1 MSSYVEN
8 LIGHFV
14 QIISIEGRIFIGEL
28 NSYDQLMNI
37 VLKNCIERIFSIDKG
52 VREEKM
58 GLYMLRGD
66 NVAIISEYNLSKE
79 KLTDYSNI
87 KSNKLKEFL
96 NYE

>member
-14 QIISIEGRIFIGEL
+14 QITSIEGRIFIGEL

-58 GLYMLRGD
+58 GLYMIRGD
-66 NVAIISEYNLSKE
+66 NVAIISEYNINKE

>member
-66 NVAIISEYNLSKE
+66 NVAIISEYNLNKE

-96 NYE
+96 NYD

>member
-8 LIGHFV
+8 LLGHFV
-14 QIISIEGRIFIGEL
+14 QVISIEGRVFIGEL

-37 VLKNCIERIFSIDKG
+37 ILKNCIERIFNKEKG
-52 VREEKM
+52 VREENM

-66 NVAIISEYNLSKE
+66 NVAIISEYNLNKE
-79 KLTDYSNI
+79 KSTDYSKI
-87 KSNKLKEFL
+87 KSEKLKEFL

>member
-66 NVAIISEYNLSKE
+66 NVAIISEYNLKKE

>member
-14 QIISIEGRIFIGEL
+14 QVISIEGRIFIGEL

-58 GLYMLRGD
+58 GLYMIRGD
-66 NVAIISEYNLSKE
+66 NVAIISEYNINKE

>member
-8 LIGHFV
+8 LLGHFV
-14 QIISIEGRIFIGEL
+14 QVISIEGRVFIGEL

-37 VLKNCIERIFSIDKG
+37 ILKNCIERIFNKEKG

-66 NVAIISEYNLSKE
+66 NVAIISEYNLNKE
-79 KLTDYSNI
+79 KSTDYSKI
-87 KSNKLKEFL
+87 KSEKLKEFL
-96 NYE
+96 NYK

>member
-8 LIGHFV
+8 LLGHFV
-14 QIISIEGRIFIGEL
+14 QVISIEGRVFIGEL

-58 GLYMLRGD
+58 GLYMIRGD
-66 NVAIISEYNLSKE
+66 NVAIISEYNINKE

>member
-66 NVAIISEYNLSKE
+66 NVAIISEYNLNKE

>member
-52 VREEKM
+52 VRKEKM

-66 NVAIISEYNLSKE
+66 NVAIISEYNLNKE

-96 NYE
+96 NYD

>member
-58 GLYMLRGD
+58 GLYMIRGD
-66 NVAIISEYNLSKE
+66 NVAIISEYNINKE

>member
-66 NVAIISEYNLSKE
+66 NVAIISEYNLNKE
-79 KLTDYSNI
+79 KSTDYSKI
-87 KSNKLKEFL
+87 KSEKLKEFL

>member
-66 NVAIISEYNLSKE
+66 NVAIISEIDQDLE
-79 KLTDYSNI
+79 KKIDYSKI
-87 KSNKLKEFL
+87 KGNKLKEFIS
-96 NYE
+96 NH

>member
-14 QIISIEGRIFIGEL
+14 R
-28 NSYDQLMNI
+28 
-37 VLKNCIERIFSIDKG
+37 

-58 GLYMLRGD
+58 GLYMIRGD
-66 NVAIISEYNLSKE
+66 NVAIISEYNINKE